1 MPGMRPLTLVLL
13 FVVFAFLPSP
23 AADTPFQVITWP
35 ESGQPVLRLSFS
47 KFKQIAGMG
56 KERTYIT
63 DTTAENLSGKAIASE
78 NLSLYVFDK
87 SKARIGVI

>member
-1 MPGMRPLTLVLL
+1 MRPLTLVLL
-13 FVVFAFLPSP
+13 LVVFAFLPSS